1 MGKVKNNRA
10 LGREAPVTVGDEPT
24 GNLDKETSKSI
35 TEIFKES
42 AHKMN
47 KCVVV
52 VTQSNELVK

>member
-1 MGKVKNNRA
+1 MGKVKNNRD
-10 LGREAPVTVGDEPT
+10 LGSEAPVILGDDPT